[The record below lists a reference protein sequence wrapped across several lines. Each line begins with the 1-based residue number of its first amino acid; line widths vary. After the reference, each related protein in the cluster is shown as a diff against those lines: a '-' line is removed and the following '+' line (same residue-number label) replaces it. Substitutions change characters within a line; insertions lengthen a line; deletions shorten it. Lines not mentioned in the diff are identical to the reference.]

1 MKKLNYIFV
10 GGKRLGFETLTFLS
24 KKNFIPLCVV
34 PNNDDTGRDN
44 AFNKSVVKLAK
55 SKNFKII
62 QLRSLYKFLKKN
74 KFNVDVIFCLGST
87 KILPQEIV
95 KIPKLGS
102 FNIHPSLLPKYRG
115 RYSLVHAISDGEKYT
130 GLTSHWIGK
139 EIDLGHIISKKKI
152 KILNDDTGGTLYKKF
167 TDSAILEFK
176 KIFYKIINNEKI
188 TTYKQKKGTTR
199 YKKKHFPNDG
209 KIDWSW
215 RGKKIYNFLRAM
227 IHEPFPP
234 PEIKIGDKNYYLVS
248 KNYINTKILL
258 KSPT

>member
-34 PNNDDTGRDN
+34 PNNDDIGRDN

-102 FNIHPSLLPKYRG
+102 FNIHPSLLPKYKGLNTFKRVIKNKEKLTG
-115 RYSLVHAISDGEKYT
+115 CTVHYVNNKLDS
-130 GLTSHWIGK
+130 GK
-139 EIDLGHIISKKKI
+139 IIMKKKVFI
-152 KILNDDTGGTLYKKF
+152 KFGESEETLKAKVQAKEYRIY
-167 TDSAILEFK
+167 SES
-176 KIFYKIINNEKI
+176 IINI
-188 TTYKQKKGTTR
+188 FR
-199 YKKKHFPNDG
+199 
-209 KIDWSW
+209 
-215 RGKKIYNFLRAM
+215 
-227 IHEPFPP
+227 
-234 PEIKIGDKNYYLVS
+234 
-248 KNYINTKILL
+248 
-258 KSPT
+258 